1 MQKSLALSYRVP
13 VKETNSLR
21 MRSLIPLL
29 ATASLL
35 LGGAAFAQ
43 TQYERSTDFA
53 KYAMK
58 LRENALLKVEPKVV
72 MSPTKTTFTGDG
84 QRYETG
90 PSLMG
95 RSNSLFT
102 GPGNYGWK
110 SNIV

>member
-13 VKETNSLR
+13 VKERYLTS

-35 LGGAAFAQ
+35 FGGAAFAQ
-43 TQYERSTDFA
+43 SQYESSTDFA

-58 LRENALLKVEPKVV
+58 LRENALLKVEPKVI

-84 QRYETG
+84 PRYQTG
-90 PSLMG
+90 RRTAL
-95 RSNSLFT
+95 
-102 GPGNYGWK
+102 WQ
-110 SNIV
+110 